1 MGNPIRFLTSRLR
14 NGKAAGSGGPSS
26 NGREP
31 ATVEAVATEGEV
43 PAGQNDTVWY
53 VSEVYQEIWDNEE
66 DAVYD
71 DL

>member
-26 NGREP
+26 NGRGQ
-31 ATVEAVATEGEV
+31 ATAEAVETEGEV
-43 PAGQNDTVWY
+43 PERENDTVWH

>member
-14 NGKAAGSGGPSS
+14 NGKAAASGGPSS
-26 NGREP
+26 NGREQ
-31 ATVEAVATEGEV
+31 ATTEGEV
-43 PAGQNDTVWY
+43 SERENDTVWH
-53 VSEVYQEIWDNEE
+53 VSEVYQEIWDNDE